1 MVLGAKF
8 ENLIGSYS
16 LWEGMVVNLLGE
28 GQMHFAV

>member
-16 LWEGMVVNLLGE
+16 LREGMVVNLLGE
-28 GQMHFAV
+28 GEMHFAV